1 MSGPV
6 DDDDDELEAKVSPR
20 EQAEAARLARLVD
33 DLLDGAPAPAAMESE
48 TRLLLQAAQRIRDA
62 GPPAMAPARR
72 EAVLDAAFARWPRAR
87 VWPWVAATV
96 LAAAAAFV
104 LALRP
109 PSPRVADELVSRPA
123 DRLVGRIAA
132 ADSAAARARADL
144 LYADRLAG
152 YRRIVLRGGSR

>member
-1 MSGPV
+1 MT
-6 DDDDDELEAKVSPR
+6 DDEAPASQR

-48 TRLLLQAAQRIRDA
+48 TRLLLETAQRIRDA
-62 GPPAMAPARR
+62 GPLEMAPARR
-72 EAVLDAAFARWPRAR
+72 DAVLDAAFAEKPHMRA
-87 VWPWVAATV
+87 WPWVAATV
-96 LAAAAAFV
+96 LAAAAALV

-109 PSPRVADELVSRPA
+109 PSPRLADELLSRPA

-132 ADSAAARARADL
+132 ADSGAARARTDL

-152 YRRIVLRGGSR
+152 YRHLVLRGGRGGP